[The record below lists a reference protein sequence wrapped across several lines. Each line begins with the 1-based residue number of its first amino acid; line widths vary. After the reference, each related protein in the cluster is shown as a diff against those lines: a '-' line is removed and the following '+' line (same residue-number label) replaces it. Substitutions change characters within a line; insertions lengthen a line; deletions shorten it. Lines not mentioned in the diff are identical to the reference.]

1 MKDAEE
7 PGHDQHPKGGYTK
20 GMFSGVH
27 TPDDFADTIG
37 VPRKAI
43 RLVRPQNDRCK
54 SRGCLFNAISNN
66 GGHCP
71 AHQRSWYPLSNGRG
85 GNLHG
90 PDFLRPQTN
99 GHRACDCDQ
108 KACFSAGYFPSREG
122 AIHIPAAGL
131 ETVRSTPNLL
141 SSEAKEKP
149 SLCLYPWHFFKEHRE
164 IKDGTW
170 KLCYQKGKSIMTWKE
185 IKHTTFLL
193 PETRHDL
200 ILKPSTTRTLDHRI
214 NGPMITQM

>member
-1 MKDAEE
+1 MGELSITHWLQRVGMLHQVLIWTISDQWLITHFSIFFATALFSIKSIEENNHVVDTAPPCLGKILIMKDAEE

-66 GGHCP
+66 GGRCP

-108 KACFSAGYFPSREG
+108 KACFSAGYLISEMVLNERWDLKMRKELYQT
-122 AIHIPAAGL
+122 IHG
-131 ETVRSTPNLL
+131 RQ
-141 SSEAKEKP
+141 
-149 SLCLYPWHFFKEHRE
+149 Y
-164 IKDGTW
+164 DG
-170 KLCYQKGKSIMTWKE
+170 G
-185 IKHTTFLL
+185 
-193 PETRHDL
+193 DL
-200 ILKPSTTRTLDHRI
+200 
-214 NGPMITQM
+214 